1 MFTAIRCDAE
11 NAPGVS
17 LVNEAS
23 SPSLSSRS
31 SAISAQDEIVLI
43 PDSFVA
49 EERTRTVL
57 GNVIPFDT
65 RAIRRKM
72 NTVASVA
79 QW

>member
-1 MFTAIRCDAE
+1 M
-11 NAPGVS
+11 
-17 LVNEAS
+17 NEAS

-31 SAISAQDEIVLI
+31 SAISAQDEIVLV
-43 PDSFVA
+43 PDSFVV

-72 NTVASVA
+72 NAVASVA